1 MARFSITLPV
11 ALAALPVWLALTLG
25 VSAWERNGHQQS
37 LAEAAGGNIGF
48 SWMAAALFALTLAL
62 AAPDRRAAGLAA
74 PHPWASL
81 RVTWLPLS
89 YALLML
95 LLTWAGDFPD
105 TRTTIIIACNTALV
119 ALSEEMMF
127 RSILLQGMLT
137 RYPMLPSVL
146 ASSAIFGVVHAANGF
161 STGDMHTAL
170 WQSLAAAL
178 QGVGYAAI
186 RIRTGSVWPMVLIHG
201 LWDFSLLS
209 SAISAASQNETSTLP
224 AASLLIVLPLFLYG
238 LYLLRPGAAVTVLRK
253 SSPAPDIPS

>member
-1 MARFSITLPV
+1 MARFNITLPA

-25 VSAWERNGHQQS
+25 ISTWERGGHPQS
-37 LAEAAGGNIGF
+37 LAEAAGGGIGLA
-48 SWMAAALFALTLAL
+48 WVAAALLALIITL
-62 AAPDRRAAGLAA
+62 AAPDRRTAGLTR
-74 PHPWASL
+74 PSCL
-81 RVTWLPLS
+81 RLTWLPLS
-89 YALLML
+89 FALLML

-119 ALSEEMMF
+119 ALSEELMF

-137 RYPMLPSVL
+137 RFPLLPSVL

-161 STGDMHTAL
+161 STGDMQTAL

-201 LWDFSLLS
+201 LWDFSLMA

-238 LYLLRPGAAVTVLRK
+238 LYLLRPGAAVTVLRT
-253 SSPAPDIPS
+253 SSPAPDSPR